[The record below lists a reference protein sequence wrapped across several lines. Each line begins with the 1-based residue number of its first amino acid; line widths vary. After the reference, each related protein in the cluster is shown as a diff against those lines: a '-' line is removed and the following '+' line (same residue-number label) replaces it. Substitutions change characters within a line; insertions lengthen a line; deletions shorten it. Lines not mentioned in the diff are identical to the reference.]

1 MSECVC
7 VFVCGVCGCEFL
19 CKQEYELRLDKC
31 CQTKR
36 D

>member
-1 MSECVC
+1 MYVGVC
-7 VFVCGVCGCEFL
+7 VFVCVRECMCL

-36 D
+36 V